1 MNKQDL
7 IRLSIF
13 SLLLLVVLIFY
24 YNLGFLSFT
33 NVNINEQ
40 LPKPEKTIKNT
51 IQSTQ
56 NIGSVET
63 AKKLNLGFELV
74 GIRGNNPES
83 TIIILEKN
91 LIPNSHLDSEILMA
105 KTINQDRNYI
115 LLNYNNKLNKN
126 QLKFILKEGKK
137 RQIRRMC
144 EMVGLKVIGLKRV
157 RIGKIMLEDLPI
169 GKWRYL
175 SNNEFF

>member
-91 LIPNSHLDSEILMA
+91 NYKLIEQGENITSQLSFSHIEGSRAYFFDGKDYSFLDIIGSE
-105 KTINQDRNYI
+105 KSFNHDRI
-115 LLNYNNKLNKN
+115 DLT
-126 QLKFILKEGKK
+126 KE
-137 RQIRRMC
+137 
-144 EMVGLKVIGLKRV
+144 
-157 RIGKIMLEDLPI
+157 
-169 GKWRYL
+169 
-175 SNNEFF
+175 

>member
-33 NVNINEQ
+33 NVNINDQ
-40 LPKPEKTIKNT
+40 LPKPVKTIKNT
-51 IQSTQ
+51 IQTTQ

-91 LIPNSHLDSEILMA
+91 NYKLIEQGENITSQLSFSHVEGSRAYFFDGKDYSFLDIIGSE
-105 KTINQDRNYI
+105 KSFNQDRI
-115 LLNYNNKLNKN
+115 DLT
-126 QLKFILKEGKK
+126 KE
-137 RQIRRMC
+137 
-144 EMVGLKVIGLKRV
+144 
-157 RIGKIMLEDLPI
+157 
-169 GKWRYL
+169 
-175 SNNEFF
+175 

>member
-7 IRLSIF
+7 IRVSVF

-40 LPKPEKTIKNT
+40 LPKPEKTTKNT
-51 IQSTQ
+51 IQTTQ

-74 GIRGNNPES
+74 GIRGNNPQS

-91 LIPNSHLDSEILMA
+91 NYKLIEQGENITSQLSFSHVEGSRAYFFDGKDYSFLDIIGSE
-105 KTINQDRNYI
+105 KSFNQDRI
-115 LLNYNNKLNKN
+115 DL
-126 QLKFILKEGKK
+126 IKE
-137 RQIRRMC
+137 
-144 EMVGLKVIGLKRV
+144 
-157 RIGKIMLEDLPI
+157 
-169 GKWRYL
+169 
-175 SNNEFF
+175 

>member
-74 GIRGNNPES
+74 GIRGNNPQS

-91 LIPNSHLDSEILMA
+91 KYKLIEQGENITSQLSFSHVEGSRAYFFDGKDYSFLDIIGSE
-105 KTINQDRNYI
+105 KSFNQDRI
-115 LLNYNNKLNKN
+115 DLT
-126 QLKFILKEGKK
+126 KE
-137 RQIRRMC
+137 
-144 EMVGLKVIGLKRV
+144 
-157 RIGKIMLEDLPI
+157 
-169 GKWRYL
+169 
-175 SNNEFF
+175 

>member
-1 MNKQDL
+1 MLNYG
-7 IRLSIF
+7 LSID
-13 SLLLLVVLIFY
+13 
-24 YNLGFLSFT
+24 G
-33 NVNINEQ
+33 
-40 LPKPEKTIKNT
+40 
-51 IQSTQ
+51 
-56 NIGSVET
+56 
-63 AKKLNLGFELV
+63 KKLKKASV
-74 GIRGNNPES
+74 
-83 TIIILEKN
+83 TW
-91 LIPNSHLDSEILMA
+91 
-105 KTINQDRNYI
+105 
-115 LLNYNNKLNKN
+115 LNKN